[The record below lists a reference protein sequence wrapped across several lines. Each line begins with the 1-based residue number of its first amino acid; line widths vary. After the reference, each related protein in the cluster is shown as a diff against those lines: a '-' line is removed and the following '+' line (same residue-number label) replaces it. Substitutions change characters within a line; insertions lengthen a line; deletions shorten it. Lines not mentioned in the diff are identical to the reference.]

1 MKTAAC
7 VSALFIFVNSLSGL
21 IGQFQKG
28 VQIQPNMYIIILV
41 ASMGGVIGSF
51 YGARKWNV
59 VLLRRVLSVVL
70 IIASLKL
77 IFI

>member
-1 MKTAAC
+1 M
-7 VSALFIFVNSLSGL
+7 F
-21 IGQFQKG
+21 
-28 VQIQPNMYIIILV
+28 IIILV